1 MEKQKKVS
9 KAKQRIVDNYE
20 RQKADFEQRGYKEY
34 SEVFSAA
41 KANAM
46 VFVTSFPVAL
56 ILILI
61 WVLADRGPIWT
72 LYLCWLW
79 YLSQYTFT
87 KCFTA

>member
-46 VFVTSFPVAL
+46 VFVTSLPSGTDPDSDL
-56 ILILI
+56 GL
-61 WVLADRGPIWT
+61 DGPGGRSGLPI
-72 LYLCWLW
+72 
-79 YLSQYTFT
+79 
-87 KCFTA
+87 